1 MIFKEFLLNE
11 NKITLSEKI
20 GDILNALEDLLENMK
35 NLGAR
40 ITSDA
45 AENIVNQI
53 RSNILRAKWP
63 DNQKNNLILIRN
75 CAVAIMKSIKEKND
89 LEMTIKISIKT
100 LEKIV
105 ANLES
110 PIFNQN

>member
-1 MIFKEFLLNE
+1 MMFKEFLLNE
-11 NKITLSEKI
+11 NKIVLSERI

-35 NLGAR
+35 NLGSR
-40 ITSDA
+40 MSSDA

-53 RSNILRAKWP
+53 RSKILRVKWP
-63 DNQKNNLILIRN
+63 DAQKNNILLIRN

-89 LEMTIKISIKT
+89 LEMAIKISIKT

-105 ANLES
+105 SNLDS
-110 PIFNQN
+110 PIF